1 MTPSARLAA
10 AIELYGDIMQR
21 RLAADRAIGGW
32 FRGRRYAGSG
42 DRRAITALVY
52 DALRRSGELRW
63 RMADSSARL
72 VVMAATGDD
81 VARLEA
87 LCDGGKFSPAPLGED
102 ERAVLAQPRAGDMP
116 PHAALNYPAWLHDE
130 FVARFG
136 DELAAELGAL
146 SGRAAVDLRVNT
158 LRATRD
164 AVLARLAAEGIAATA
179 TPYAPT
185 GIRLGEAV
193 RLDKHELMESGQVE
207 PQDEAAQ
214 LATLLVQAEPGMT
227 VVDLCA
233 GAGGKTLGLAATMR
247 NQGRILAFD
256 RDARRLSRLG
266 PRAARAGVT
275 IVETPADTAGLLG
288 AAQRVLLDVP
298 CSGTGTWR
306 RNPEARWHLD
316 AGTLRHHRDNQS
328 ALLDQGATLVA
339 PGGRLVYATCSLLP
353 VEDEG
358 AVDAFLA
365 RNPAFARLDAAKVA
379 RDVTGATAAFAGPD
393 MLLSPLRHGTD
404 GFFCALL
411 QRVN

>member
-1 MTPSARLAA
+1 MTPAARLAA

-63 RMADSSARL
+63 RVGDGAPRL
-72 VVMAATGDD
+72 VVMAASGESVERLD
-81 VARLEA
+81 V
-87 LCDGGKFSPAPLGED
+87 LCDGSKFAPAALTDE
-102 ERAVLAQPRAGDMP
+102 ERAILGQTRAGEMP

-136 DELAAELGAL
+136 DALGEELGAL
-146 SGRAAVDLRVNT
+146 AGRAAVDLRVNT
-158 LRATRD
+158 LKATRD
-164 AVLARLAAEGIAATA
+164 AVLARLAAEGIAASA
-179 TPYAPT
+179 TPFAPT

-214 LATLLVQAEPGMT
+214 LATMLVQAEPGMT
-227 VVDLCA
+227 VIDLCA
-233 GAGGKTLGLAATMR
+233 GAGGKTLGLASTMN
-247 NQGRILAFD
+247 NQGRLLAFD
-256 RDARRLSRLG
+256 RDARRLNRLA
-266 PRAARAGVT
+266 PRAERAGVS
-275 IVETPADTAGLLG
+275 IVETPADQAGLAG
-288 AAQRVLLDVP
+288 TADRVLLDVP

-316 AGTLRHHRDNQS
+316 AGTLAHHRHNQA
-328 ALLDQGATLVA
+328 ALLDEGAALVA

-365 RNPAFARLDAAKVA
+365 RNPGFARLDAAEIA
-379 RDVTGATAAFAGPD
+379 ATVTGATPPFSGPD
-393 MLLSPLRHGTD
+393 MLLTPLRHGTD

-411 QRVN
+411 QRLN